1 MEELRIMYFKRIFC
15 LIILVSILIS
25 MNMVSASDLNDTTTE
40 IITQFCG
47 VNEQGCDNLEITQNN
62 QIVSQDRDS
71 HIIYVGQNKTNDGG
85 NGTQDNPFGSFQIA
99 CNNLKGEENVEI
111 NVYNGTYYL
120 NSDLKFNT
128 TNLFVRGI
136 GNVTIKNLENK
147 DGSYASFGLTSSSA
161 NFNFSNILFDGSNC
175 TYDLSNQIL
184 KKYFYVFKGNANLG
198 VFYNCTFR
206 GFDKNIMFS
215 NQFNRK
221 FICCNFIDT
230 YNYISFNYWYD
241 GLIIDFEY
249 CIISNDLCLGKTPLT
264 MGSHLNLTYNKV
276 WLGTNRIDKYLYY
289 DTFDLSGSSIQAKA
303 NLIKYAVFSAYE
315 NYLGNNTYEVIGK
328 LTWNDGTSDGIELL
342 NPMIVKI
349 SSRTGEVTRT
359 IILENGT
366 FNAIY
371 KSNSQDNTIEIEL
384 DSQEII
390 LEFKNGVNVV
400 ANPIC
405 VGDEQIITVTLPQA
419 IYGIVNITVNN
430 ITYEVQS
437 VGTSKF
443 NFTVPDELLAGDYQ
457 VDVNIIDTE
466 NHVYGFDSTNW
477 TISKI
482 NKDMMVVTP
491 AKSYIT
497 DTSLNIT
504 VLLEKDAS
512 GNITVL
518 SGNKNIT
525 KECYGQNIEIDVL
538 SLINSGENDITVIYS
553 GNKKYLS
560 QTKHIKIFVNKIY
573 PNINI
578 TKPLKP
584 TIGDEINITVSLP
597 LNASGRIIVAAGDKN
612 LSINNVSGENII
624 AVSVLLNTGFNSI
637 SVRYSG
643 DDFWDSQIKKETI
656 YVDKQMPIMAVNSN
670 QSVVKIG
677 ENITIEI
684 SLPDDISGNL
694 SINGDYLI
702 NIAGECTIINISSS
716 VAGINYVNVTYNG
729 NDKYHSHSQLINVT
743 VEKWDISSNEINILV
758 VNHTNPNFEIHLPND
773 VYGNVTLII
782 NGKEY
787 IESLVNGSASFKIY
801 DLMPGEY
808 NAIVAYQGN
817 GKYNQFSINA
827 KFSVPKPVLKANNI
841 NMLYTSGLKYKVHVT
856 AGGNPVIGKEI
867 TLIINGKKTTAIT
880 DNKGYASVK
889 INLPPKS
896 TKYSVVAQY
905 QGVKI
910 TTKVKV
916 NSILQAKNLNVKKSA
931 KTLKIKV
938 SLKKINKKYLKGK
951 KITLKFKGKKYTVKT
966 NKNGIA
972 IFKINKNTIK
982 KLKVGKKYNY
992 QVNYLKDSLNMEI
1005 KVKK

>member
-1 MEELRIMYFKRIFC
+1 MYFKRIFC

-47 VNEQGCDNLEITQNN
+47 VNEQECDNLEITQNN

-85 NGTQDNPFGSFQIA
+85 NGTHDNPFGSFQIA

-128 TNLFVRGI
+128 SNLLINGM
-136 GNVTIKNLENK
+136 GNVLIKNLENK
-147 DGSYASFGLTSSSA
+147 EGCHASFGLISSNG
-161 NFNFSNILFDGSNC
+161 NFTFSNLIFDGSNC
-175 TYDLSNQIL
+175 TSISSVSGSKPTFN
-184 KKYFYVFKGNANLG
+184 VFKGTANLG
-198 VFYNCTFR
+198 TLYNCTFK
-206 GFDKNIMFS
+206 GFNDTMMFS
-215 NQFNRK
+215 NQFDKK
-221 FICCNFIDT
+221 FIRCNFIDT
-230 YNYISFNYWYD
+230 YYISLNRWYD
-241 GLIIDFEY
+241 GLMIDFEY
-249 CIISNDLCLGKTPLT
+249 CIIPNSLFIGIPSN
-264 MGSHLNLTYNKV
+264 GSLNLTYNKV
-276 WLGTNRIDKYLYY
+276 WLGSNRIDEYLYY
-289 DTFDLSGSSIQAKA
+289 NAFDLSGLSIQAKA
-303 NLIKYAVFSAYE
+303 NLIKYAVFSAHE
-315 NYLGNNTYEVIGK
+315 HYLGNDTYEIIGK
-328 LTWNDGTSDGIELL
+328 LTWNDSTSDGIELL
-342 NPMIVKI
+342 NPMDVKI
-349 SSRTGEVTRT
+349 SSRTGEIQKTT
-359 IILENGT
+359 ILKNGA
-366 FNAIY
+366 FNLVY
-371 KSNSQDNTIEIEL
+371 KSNSKDNSIEIEL

-400 ANPIC
+400 ANQIY
-405 VGDEQIITVTLPQA
+405 VGDEQTITVILPQS
-419 IYGIVNITVNN
+419 INGIVNITVNN
-430 ITYEVQS
+430 KTYEAQS
-437 VGTSKF
+437 NDLSVF
-443 NFTVPDELLAGDYQ
+443 NFTIPDELLAGNYQ
-457 VDVNIIDTE
+457 VDVSIIDTE

-538 SLINSGENDITVIYS
+538 SLINSGENEITVIYS

-684 SLPDDISGNL
+684 SLPEDASGNL
-694 SINGDYLI
+694 SINENYLI

-716 VAGINYVNVTYNG
+716 IAGINHVNVTYNG
-729 NDKYHSHSQLINVT
+729 NDKYHSHSQLINLT

-808 NAIVAYQGN
+808 NAIVVYQGN

-856 AGGNPVIGKEI
+856 AGGTPVIGKKI

-910 TTKVKV
+910 TSKVKV